1 MPTTLSTSC
10 SVCEPPWPGLTQ
22 VEGRERRGGHGL
34 RWTLL
39 RTRDARRVSATDVD
53 ATVRDVRTP
62 KQVRTAYV
70 AAYRE
75 LQARGCAAAGYR
87 LIGPGDWPR
96 FCVRALPHVWR
107 LVMDF
112 PAIDEVRRPIL
123 EPHTDATDPYQR
135 LADLLGVDR
144 APGAAGTGLKPGCC
158 SDHGAPPEPSA
169 LP

>member
-1 MPTTLSTSC
+1 VSRHGRASHRSKGGNDGADTASGGRF
-10 SVCEPPWPGLTQ
+10 SVR
-22 VEGRERRGGHGL
+22 V
-34 RWTLL
+34 
-39 RTRDARRVSATDVD
+39 TRDVD

-75 LQARGCAAAGYR
+75 LQARSCAAAGYR